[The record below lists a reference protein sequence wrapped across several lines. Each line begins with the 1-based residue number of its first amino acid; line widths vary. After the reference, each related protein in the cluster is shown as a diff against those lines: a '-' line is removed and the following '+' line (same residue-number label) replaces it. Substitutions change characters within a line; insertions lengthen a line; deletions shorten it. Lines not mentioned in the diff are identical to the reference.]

1 MIIFQRYFDAFSKK
15 ELTFSEI
22 VKKNCHETYNSFE
35 FKKKQIFLKQN
46 TSNEI
51 YEATKEF

>member
-22 VKKNCHETYNSFE
+22 VKKNCHEIYSSFE
-35 FKKKQIFLKQN
+35 FKKNISF
-46 TSNEI
+46 
-51 YEATKEF
+51 